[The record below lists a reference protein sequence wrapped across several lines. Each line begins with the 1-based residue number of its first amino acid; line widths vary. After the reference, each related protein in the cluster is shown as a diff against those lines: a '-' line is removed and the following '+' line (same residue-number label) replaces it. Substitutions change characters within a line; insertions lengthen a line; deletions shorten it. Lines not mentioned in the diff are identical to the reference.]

1 MTAGEIIS
9 IIAVVI
15 SFLGALTAFYF
26 SMKKQ
31 NKEQV
36 AEKSDENHN
45 MKMLM
50 ADVAEIKAKVEKI
63 DDRMFND
70 HEKVVE
76 YEARIKNL
84 EKEVFNKK
92 GA

>member
-1 MTAGEIIS
+1 MTTGEIVS
-9 IIAVVI
+9 IIALVI
-15 SFLGALTAFYF
+15 SFFGVVTAFIF
-26 SMKKQ
+26 SARKAD
-31 NKEQV
+31 KER
-36 AEKSDENHN
+36 AEERKNDDYN
-45 MKMLM
+45 MRSLM
-50 ADVAEIKAKVEKI
+50 SDVAEIKAKVDKIDEKI
-63 DDRMFND
+63 FND

>member
-15 SFLGALTAFYF
+15 SFFGATTAFYF
-26 SMKKQ
+26 AMKKQ
-31 NKEQV
+31 NKEQTN
-36 AEKSDENHN
+36 EESEQNHN
-45 MKMLM
+45 MKMLR
-50 ADVAEIKAKVEKI
+50 ADVAEIKVKVEKI
-63 DDRMFND
+63 DDRMFDD

-84 EKEVFNKK
+84 EKEIFNKK